1 MVRGPVP
8 VIQIVYISSARGDTH
23 VQRGHILLTSRLNNE
38 RDGITGLLYD
48 DGVRFLQVLE
58 GEEQSV
64 DATIARIK
72 TDPRHRAVVVLSRRQ
87 IEAREFGDW
96 AMASL
101 NPGVEASEVIAR
113 VGRLVM
119 GASDNVRATF
129 ESFARVRSV
138 AA

>member
-1 MVRGPVP
+1 M
-8 VIQIVYISSARGDTH
+8 IQIVYISTARGDTH
-23 VQRGHILLTSRLNNE
+23 VERGHILLTSRRNNQ

-58 GEEQSV
+58 GDMSQV
-64 DATIARIK
+64 DAAYERIK
-72 TDPRHRAVVVLSRRQ
+72 ADPRHRAVVVLSRRP
-87 IEAREFGDW
+87 IDAREFGDW

-101 NPGVEASEVIAR
+101 SPGVEAGEVMDR
-113 VGRLVM
+113 VGRLVA